1 MDEFL
6 KLILYPLFMIAQIWV
21 ESVDQKIWQ
30 KYTFWYVL
38 FLVLIVVLAI
48 YLTVSY

>member
-6 KLILYPLFMIAQIWV
+6 KLIWYPLSMIAQIWV
-21 ESVDQKIWQ
+21 EIADEKIWR

-38 FLVLIVVLAI
+38 FLIVIVGLAI
-48 YLTVSY
+48 YFIVNS